1 MDYLYFR
8 KKFTWID
15 EDSLI
20 SWYNHLRWRVLHKQ
34 QLVRSVMK
42 RDDQGF
48 LRSYTAIGDVVALF
62 VVLPIFVRYVQLHDM
77 SIAVFAVLFQVIF
90 KTILRPEY
98 HAALEHKISRPLRYP
113 AGGQVV
119 DLLLC
124 GGQERDL
131 RHRHL
136 CHLQPQHAVPEE
148 PDDKTRWSRWV
159 GMVKIARHTP

>member
-8 KKFTWID
+8 KKFTWTD

-20 SWYNHLRWRVLHKQ
+20 SWYNHLRWGVLHEQ
-34 QLVRSVMK
+34 QFQVSYEKVG
-42 RDDQGF
+42 QGS

-77 SIAVFAVLFQVIF
+77 SIAVFAVLFQVIV
-90 KTILRPEY
+90 KAILRPEY
-98 HAALEHKISRPLRYP
+98 HAALEHKISRLLHHPP
-113 AGGQVV
+113 GGQVV

-148 PDDKTRWSRWV
+148 PDDKTRWS
-159 GMVKIARHTP
+159 G

>member
-1 MDYLYFR
+1 
-8 KKFTWID
+8 
-15 EDSLI
+15 
-20 SWYNHLRWRVLHKQ
+20 
-34 QLVRSVMK
+34 MK
-42 RDDQGF
+42 RDDQGS

-77 SIAVFAVLFQVIF
+77 SIAVFAVLFQVIV

-98 HAALEHKISRPLRYP
+98 HAALEQKISRPLHYP
-113 AGGQVV
+113 PGGQVV

-148 PDDKTRWSRWV
+148 PDDKTRWS
-159 GMVKIARHTP
+159 G

>member
-1 MDYLYFR
+1 M
-8 KKFTWID
+8 
-15 EDSLI
+15 
-20 SWYNHLRWRVLHKQ
+20 LHKQ
-34 QLVRSVMK
+34 QFQVRVMK

-62 VVLPIFVRYVQLHDM
+62 VVLPIFVRYVQLRDM
-77 SIAVFAVLFQVIF
+77 SIAVFAVLFQVIV
-90 KTILRPEY
+90 KAILRPEY
-98 HAALEHKISRPLRYP
+98 HAALEHKLPIPLQYP

-136 CHLQPQHAVPEE
+136 CHLQSQHAVPEE
-148 PDDKTRWSRWV
+148 PDDKTRWS
-159 GMVKIARHTP
+159 G

>member
-8 KKFTWID
+8 KKFTWTD

-34 QLVRSVMK
+34 QFQVSYEKVG
-42 RDDQGF
+42 QGS

-77 SIAVFAVLFQVIF
+77 SIAVFAVLFQVIV
-90 KTILRPEY
+90 KAILRPEY
-98 HAALEHKISRPLRYP
+98 YAALELKISRPLRYP

-148 PDDKTRWSRWV
+148 PDDKTRWS
-159 GMVKIARHTP
+159 G